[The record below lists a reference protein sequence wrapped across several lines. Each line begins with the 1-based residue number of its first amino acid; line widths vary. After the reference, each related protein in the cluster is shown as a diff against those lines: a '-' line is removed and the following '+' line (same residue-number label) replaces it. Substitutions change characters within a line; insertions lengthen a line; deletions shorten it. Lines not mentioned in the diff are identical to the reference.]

1 MILLEPAFYDLFG
14 LIVFIF
20 LIYLG
25 VKGLKKQKIKPWM
38 FKVILTIGILGLIVD
53 FSMVM
58 LKFVL

>member
-1 MILLEPAFYDLFG
+1 MILLEPAFYDFFG
-14 LIVFIF
+14 LIVFLF

-25 VKGLKKQKIKPWM
+25 IRGLKKQKIKPWM

-58 LKFVL
+58 LKFIL

>member
-58 LKFVL
+58 LKFIL